1 METEESIL
9 AVPIGTKEYKNTLIE
24 KYFNMVYKLALAE
37 TRDVHFAED
46 VTSDVFLKYIQ
57 TEKVFESEEH
67 IKAWLLRVTINA
79 SRSVF
84 SSSWFKKTVPLE
96 ETLEAAGI
104 PEEESEVYLAVMNLP
119 QKYRTVIHLFY
130 YEDFSVLEIAKILNS
145 NESTVKSQLLRGR
158 NLLKEALKGETGL
171 V

>member
-1 METEESIL
+1 M
-9 AVPIGTKEYKNTLIE
+9 AVPIGTGDYKHAVIE
-24 KYFNMVYKLALAE
+24 KYFNMIYKLALAE
-37 TRDVHFAED
+37 TRDVHLAED
-46 VTSDVFLKYIQ
+46 VTSDVFLKYME
-57 TEKVFESEEH
+57 TNKTFETEEH

-104 PEEESEVYLAVMNLP
+104 PEEESEVYLAVMKLP
-119 QKYRTVIHLFY
+119 EKYRTVIHLFY
-130 YEDFSVLEIAKILNS
+130 YEDFSVLEIANILNS
-145 NESTVKSQLLRGR
+145 NESTIKSQLLRARG
-158 NLLKEALKGETGL
+158 LLKESLKGVSDL

>member
-1 METEESIL
+1 MATPIL
-9 AVPIGTKEYKNTLIE
+9 TKEYKNSIIE
-24 KYFNMVYKLALAE
+24 KYFNTVYKLAIAE
-37 TRDVHFAED
+37 TKDVHTAED
-46 VTSDVFLKYIQ
+46 VTSDVFLKFMQ
-57 TEKVFESEEH
+57 SEKAFESEEH

-79 SRSVF
+79 SKSVF

-96 ETLEAAGI
+96 ETLEASGI

-130 YEDFSVLEIAKILNS
+130 YEDYSVSEISKVLNM
-145 NESTVKSQLLRGR
+145 NESTVKSQLSRGR
-158 NLLKEALKGETGL
+158 DLLRESLKGEFDL

>member
-1 METEESIL
+1 M
-9 AVPIGTKEYKNTLIE
+9 AVPIGTSEYKRTIIE
-24 KYFNMVYKLALAE
+24 KYFNMIYKLALAE
-37 TRDVHFAED
+37 TRDVHMAED
-46 VTSDVFLKYIQ
+46 VTSDVFLKYME
-57 TEKVFESEEH
+57 TKKVFESEEH

-104 PEEESEVYLAVMNLP
+104 PEEESEVYLAVMKLP
-119 QKYRTVIHLFY
+119 EKYRTVIHLFY
-130 YEDFSVLEIAKILNS
+130 YEEFSVLEIAEILNS
-145 NESTVKSQLLRGR
+145 KESTVKSQLLRAR
-158 NLLKEALKGETGL
+158 ALLKDSLKGVSEL